1 MSNSTTDDTQFKTLF
16 AAAIRIIY
24 EDNLRMTEAIRG
36 VVLHDSP
43 HIAND
48 MTSTAILLSVM
59 V

>member
-16 AAAIRIIY
+16 AAAIRIY